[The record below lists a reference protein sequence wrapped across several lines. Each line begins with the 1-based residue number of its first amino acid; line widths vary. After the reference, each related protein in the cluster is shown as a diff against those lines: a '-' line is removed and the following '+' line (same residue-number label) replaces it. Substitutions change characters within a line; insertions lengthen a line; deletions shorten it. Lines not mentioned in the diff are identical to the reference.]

1 MREAEMKQQATRK
14 IRSAN
19 SRIGPFP
26 ERAQAR
32 FCTSLS
38 GIRDEKIFENLPRVF
53 LRKNPGANCEKPNQ
67 PKKIERTPTRPLDH
81 E

>member
-1 MREAEMKQQATRK
+1 MMRQATRK
-14 IRSAN
+14 IRSGN
-19 SRIGPFP
+19 SQIGPFP
-26 ERAQAR
+26 ERAQAQ

-53 LRKNPGANCEKPNQ
+53 FEEKPRGELRKTKPTKENR
-67 PKKIERTPTRPLDH
+67 KDAHAAINH